1 MYVIKLV
8 NTKKDAEKLREVR
21 NSCREFMTHHTDVI
35 SKTQQLDWFL
45 NLDTKKIQPFLFLK
59 EKEVVG
65 YGLINYKDQYPWITG
80 GLLPEYRGQGMGKL
94 LFITLITLC
103 RELKEKVVMLDV
115 LNTNTAAL
123 ALYNKLGFN
132 AVETNDTTTTM
143 RLVLD

>member
-1 MYVIKLV
+1 
-8 NTKKDAEKLREVR
+8 
-21 NSCREFMTHHTDVI
+21 MTHHTDVI